1 MIAQFFDSLQ
11 FAKPFYFWLLLA
23 LPLLWLRFRQQRVW
37 VMLWRSLILALVV
50 LTLADP
56 QTVSRS
62 STQEE
67 RVFAFDIS
75 RSVPA
80 STRRWMVETVEKEFA
95 PKSGE
100 RVYLLGGDAKETSHW
115 REALTDTAG
124 ASTIQPE
131 KTNLENL
138 LGRLIA
144 LPPAPRSLF
153 LFTDGWETQ
162 GDVRRLLPAAAAAG
176 IKILPVVRAERAAIE
191 NVSLG
196 KLIAPSFGISAEALN
211 LKVVLENHN
220 DRPVDGTLTLSRDG
234 QTFRTELVKLTPG
247 SQMFTYQTTL
257 PEGTVASYR
266 ASFTT
271 RQADFDRYPQDNQAL
286 ASVTI
291 RNKAKIL
298 LLNGHPG
305 GGRYLEEI
313 LKRRGFDVTS
323 RAPDGAPA
331 PTGYKAVI
339 FNNVERDRFSANYLA
354 AVERHT
360 ADGNGFLMIGSE
372 ASFSPNSYRRTPIEA
387 MLPVEPKEP
396 KREEKNRAVI
406 LVIDKSGSMRDE
418 NRILYAREA
427 AKAVVRQLKDNDL
440 VGVVGFDVSA
450 FVITQVDT
458 VGRVRRVFESQI
470 DRLNP
475 GGQTYFYPALL
486 EAKRQVERTNV
497 GRRHIILISDGET
510 RGSQGELVD
519 LVNVM
524 KGEMKVTVSAVAIGA
539 EADIRIMKRIAQYGG
554 GAFHHTLDPTSLP
567 QIVLSQ
573 LQDNPR
579 EDPAGP
585 SSFNP
590 VANRNS
596 ELLGSLGARAYPT
609 VLGYMETELKS
620 GAQADLFI
628 PRDDRRAP
636 LLASWRY
643 GRGRS
648 VALTTDMEG
657 RWTRSWIG
665 WGGLASFWERVF
677 DWLRPLPNEEPV
689 PLHEARVSLLASQ
702 PVLDLLVFEDV
713 SADSQFRFTLSG
725 KGGKQEGT
733 LTRLAVGHYQAPLPI
748 AAPGEYRID
757 IIENRNGRQIA
768 YPALSYSQ
776 PYDLTS
782 ERPRSDTNI
791 DLLTRLAEG
800 TGGKLNPRA
809 ADLSA
814 RSEVSKSFTPVRQPF
829 IALAFL
835 LFFLEIAIR
844 KLFISEAD

>member
-1 MIAQFFDSLQ
+1 
-11 FAKPFYFWLLLA
+11 
-23 LPLLWLRFRQQRVW
+23 
-37 VMLWRSLILALVV
+37 
-50 LTLADP
+50 
-56 QTVSRS
+56 
-62 STQEE
+62 
-67 RVFAFDIS
+67 
-75 RSVPA
+75 
-80 STRRWMVETVEKEFA
+80 
-95 PKSGE
+95 
-100 RVYLLGGDAKETSHW
+100 
-115 REALTDTAG
+115 
-124 ASTIQPE
+124 
-131 KTNLENL
+131 
-138 LGRLIA
+138 
-144 LPPAPRSLF
+144 
-153 LFTDGWETQ
+153 
-162 GDVRRLLPAAAAAG
+162 
-176 IKILPVVRAERAAIE
+176 VVRAQRAAIE
-191 NVSLG
+191 NVSVS
-196 KLIAPSFGISAEALN
+196 KLIAPSFGNAAEALN

-220 DRPVDGTLTLSRDG
+220 DRPVEGTLTLTRDG
-234 QTFRTELVKLTPG
+234 QTFRTEQLRLAPG
-247 SQMFTYQTTL
+247 SQMFTYQATL
-257 PEGTVASYR
+257 PEGTLASYR
-266 ASFTT
+266 ASFTA
-271 RQADFDRYPQDNQAL
+271 RPSEADRFPQDNQAV

-291 RNKAKIL
+291 RNKAKVL
-298 LLNGHPG
+298 LINGHAG

-331 PTGYKAVI
+331 PAGYKAVI

-360 ADGNGFLMIGSE
+360 ADGNGFLMVGSE

-406 LVIDKSGSMRDE
+406 LVIDKSGSMREE

-450 FVITQVDT
+450 FVVTPVDT
-458 VGRVRRVFESQI
+458 VGRVRRVFEGQI

-486 EAKRQVERTNV
+486 EAKRQIERANV

-567 QIVLSQ
+567 QIVLQQ
-573 LQDNPR
+573 LQENTRD
-579 EDPAGP
+579 DPVGP
-585 SSFNP
+585 GSFNP

-596 ELLGSLGARAYPT
+596 ELLGPLGARAYPA

-620 GAQADLFI
+620 GAQLDLLI

-657 RWTRSWIG
+657 RWTRGWIA
-665 WGGLASFWERVF
+665 WGGLTSFWERVF
-677 DWLRPLPNEEPV
+677 EWLRPLPNEEPV
-689 PLHEARVSLLASQ
+689 PQHEARVSLLASQ
-702 PVLDLLVFEDV
+702 AVLDLLVFEEA

-725 KGGKQEGT
+725 KGGRQEGV
-733 LTRLAVGHYQAPLPI
+733 LVRLATGHYQAALPI
-748 AAPGEYRID
+748 TTPGEYRID
-757 IIENRNGRQIA
+757 VTENRNARQIA

-776 PYDLTS
+776 PYDLAS
-782 ERPRSDTNI
+782 ERPRADANV
-791 DLLTRLAEG
+791 DLLTRLAEA
-800 TGGKLNPRA
+800 TGGKMNPQA
-809 ADLSA
+809 ADVAA
-814 RSEVSKSFTPVRQPF
+814 RSQESKSFTPVRQPL
-829 IALAFL
+829 IMLAFL
-835 LFFLEIAIR
+835 LFFLEIAVR
-844 KLFISEAD
+844 KLLVYDDN